1 MTYLLIGD
9 TPSEEVSSSESG
21 GKSKERATEAGAG
34 AATRGGARLV
44 GMTVRTADCLVFETD
59 LWMTRRTW
67 TVWETGLLV
76 PFAFFG
82 LVALGM
88 VNGYVA

>member
-1 MTYLLIGD
+1 MTGD
-9 TPSEEVSSSESG
+9 PPSEEASLSELG
-21 GKSKERATEAGAG
+21 GKSREQATEAGVG

-44 GMTVRTADCLVFETD
+44 GMTGRTADCLVFETD
-59 LWMTRRTW
+59 LWMMHLSWRVR
-67 TVWETGLLV
+67 ETDLLV
-76 PFAFFG
+76 VTLAFFG